1 MLLFLDHVHHLLHNG
16 IPDVRD
22 SLAMDL
28 KEVESFTS
36 DLSE

>member
-1 MLLFLDHVHHLLHNG
+1 
-16 IPDVRD
+16 VRD

-36 DLSE
+36 DLSEWQVKQMIPNSLFKKD